1 MTKIYARCPRC
12 KSRIKINDA
21 ERLDGRKIT
30 CRGCRYRILIRAPKA
45 TSARDQP
52 KELVI
57 TEFFD
62 DDDDD
67 DIDTFRLRDSDDDQG
82 SALDEEEPAATL
94 DEDEPAAAID
104 SDSEL
109 PAYQPMLYRQ
119 AAKKKER
126 VSRDDEDSAA
136 TFVEA
141 AEGGTGARGEK
152 QNRLVFILG
161 GVGGLLLVGL
171 VVAGIVLLRT
181 SGLGKSSKY
190 EAPQKYVRFAPKEF
204 QLSATV
210 PQDWKQ
216 TYAGGQSGIPISAR
230 FTSGSI
236 SVDVRESIGGGALGQ
251 AAIAMHGAA
260 PGVPKEAPVIGI
272 HEYHRA
278 RFQEDY
284 KDYNEEFGRPIKT
297 RGYGEGRISDFT
309 ASEGLFGFQIKGC
322 RATVMNPIH
331 QFTVTCKCPPGQFK
345 DVRPVFEKIINSLST
360 GGD

>member
-1 MTKIYARCPRC
+1 MTKIYGRCPRC

-30 CRGCRYRILIRAPKA
+30 CRGCRYRILIRAPKT
-45 TSARDQP
+45 TSARNQSND
-52 KELVI
+52 LVI

-62 DDDDD
+62 DDEEGDIETIPLHEPDDD
-67 DIDTFRLRDSDDDQG
+67 AG
-82 SALDEEEPAATL
+82 SAL

-109 PAYQPMLYRQ
+109 PAYQPMLYRR

-126 VSRDDEDSAA
+126 VSRDDDDSAA

-171 VVAGIVLLRT
+171 VVAGIVLLRS

-210 PQDWKQ
+210 PQDWTQ

-230 FTSGSI
+230 FSSGSI
-236 SVDVRESIGGGALGQ
+236 SIDVRESIGGGALGQ
-251 AAIAMHGAA
+251 AAIAMQGAA

-284 KDYNEEFGRPIKT
+284 TNYNEEFGRPIKT